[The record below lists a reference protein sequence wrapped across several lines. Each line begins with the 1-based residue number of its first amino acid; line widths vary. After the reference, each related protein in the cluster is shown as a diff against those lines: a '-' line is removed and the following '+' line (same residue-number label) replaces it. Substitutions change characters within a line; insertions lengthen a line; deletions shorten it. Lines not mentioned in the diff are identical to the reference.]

1 MAAPSVE
8 DAYRAGQLI
17 LVAEDNETNCDV
29 LQAQL
34 ALLGYAADVAH
45 DGVQALAMWRT
56 GRYALLLTDWHMP
69 HMDGLQ
75 LTAAIRQAE
84 GPGAYLPIIAIS
96 ANVLQEHVKRCL
108 ASGIDDHLAKPL
120 RLSELRALLKKLP
133 RATDEPLDGTP
144 SLAQPDAQ
152 NALPVWDAL
161 AFREILGDDTDLQR
175 HIMTKFLASSPKQL
189 SAMAAAHF
197 SGDLAL
203 LADLS
208 HSLKS
213 GARAVGAM
221 QFGDL
226 CEQLD
231 NAGSGGD
238 ALHCAGLAAQLPQ
251 AWVAAEQAIKSH
263 LAI

>member
-1 MAAPSVE
+1 M
-8 DAYRAGQLI
+8 I

-34 ALLGYAADVAH
+34 ALLSYATDVAH
-45 DGVQALAMWRT
+45 DGAQALAMWRT

-96 ANVLQEHVKRCL
+96 ANVLQAHVQRCL
-108 ASGIDDHLAKPL
+108 DSGIDDHLAKPL
-120 RLSELRALLKKLP
+120 RLSELKALLKKWLP
-133 RATDEPLDGTP
+133 RATDEPLDDAP
-144 SLAQPDAQ
+144 SPVQPAAP
-152 NALPVWDAL
+152 NALPVWDPS
-161 AFREILGDDTDLQR
+161 AFREILGEDADLQR
-175 HIMTKFLASSPKQL
+175 QIIGRFLSSAPQQL
-189 SAMAAAHF
+189 SAMAAAHA

-203 LADLS
+203 LADLA

-213 GARAVGAM
+213 GARTVGAM
-221 QFGDL
+221 QLGDL

-231 NAGSGGD
+231 NAGSDGD
-238 ALHCAGLAAQLPQ
+238 APHSAILAAELTQVWT
-251 AWVAAEQAIKSH
+251 ATEQALLSH
-263 LAI
+263 LAA